1 VSGAATERE
10 AIGQVLAEFCVGVDR
25 LDYEL
30 IESCFHAD
38 AEVDFG
44 GFVSGPVA
52 GYFDFVRGPDGLGS
66 FERTMHNLG
75 TTTVEIDGDVAH
87 SQAYCVAYHSGGE
100 DHPWCKGFVV
110 VHARYLDRLEKRDGR
125 WAIARRVC
133 AFEWGQNQTTGEAME
148 LPAENLGRRD
158 RTDLAYT
165 R

>member
-1 VSGAATERE
+1 MSAAENRE
-10 AIGQVLAEFCVGVDR
+10 AIGQVLADFCVGVDR

-52 GYFDFVRGPDGLGS
+52 GYFEFVRGADGLGA
-66 FERTMHNLG
+66 FERTMHSLG
-75 TTTVEIDGDVAH
+75 TIAVELDGDIAH
-87 SQAYCVAYHSGGE
+87 SQAYCIAYHSAGD
-100 DHPWCKGFVV
+100 DHPWCNGFVAI
-110 VHARYLDRLEKRDGR
+110 HARYLDRLEKRDGR
-125 WAIARRVC
+125 WAITRRTC
-133 AFEWGQNQTTGEAME
+133 AFEWGRNLTTGEAME

-158 RTDLAYT
+158 RTDPSYT